1 MADHLEDPAQGVP
14 AASLPDDAV
23 ERELASLDRT
33 RHDALGNRP
42 DAAVAT
48 HQRRTAELA
57 DEARR
62 RGLYRAGVPG
72 QDPGASPASA
82 GIPEYADDDDPR
94 PVPDEPGRPAVAGD
108 SPIGLDEYG
117 TTVRESR
124 RGESLDRRLA
134 REEPETA
141 WEPPNDGRPNEEQAV
156 HITRRP

>member
-14 AASLPDDAV
+14 AASLSDDAV

-33 RHDALGNRP
+33 RRDALGHGT
-42 DAAVAT
+42 DSAVAT

-57 DEARR
+57 DEAER

-72 QDPGASPASA
+72 SDPGASSASA

-94 PVPDEPGRPAVAGD
+94 PVPDDPERPAVAGD
-108 SPIGLDEYG
+108 APIGLDEYG

-124 RGESLDRRLA
+124 HRESLDRRLA
-134 REEPETA
+134 REEPEIPTE
-141 WEPPNDGRPNEEQAV
+141 WPNDGRPNEEQAI